1 MAKQTAS
8 AASADGGRRRDGAG
22 LGPKRVFEGVQAV
35 KESTT
40 YQAIVEE
47 GQIKEARKL
56 ILRHGKR
63 KFGRP
68 TAAVARALEGTE
80 DLDRLE
86 RLSDR
91 LLTAASWTELLDAE

>member
-1 MAKQTAS
+1 M
-8 AASADGGRRRDGAG
+8 
-22 LGPKRVFEGVQAV
+22 

-56 ILRHGKR
+56 ILRQGKK

-68 TAAVARALEGTE
+68 TAAVTRTLEGTE

-86 RLSDR
+86 RVHDR
-91 LLTAASWTELLDAE
+91 LVTAASWQDLLDAE

>member
-1 MAKQTAS
+1 MHAS
-8 AASADGGRRRDGAG
+8 T
-22 LGPKRVFEGVQAV
+22 GVQAV
-35 KESTT
+35 EESTT

-47 GQIKEARKL
+47 GCIKQTRKL
-56 ILRHGKR
+56 IIRQGRK

-68 TAAVARALEGTE
+68 PAAVTRALEGIE

-91 LLTAASWTELLDAE
+91 VLTAASWTEMLDVE